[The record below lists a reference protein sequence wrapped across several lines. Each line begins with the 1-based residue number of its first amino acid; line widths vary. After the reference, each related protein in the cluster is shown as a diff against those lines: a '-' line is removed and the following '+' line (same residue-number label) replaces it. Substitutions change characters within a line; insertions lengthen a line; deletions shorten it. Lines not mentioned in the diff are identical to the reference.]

1 MPAKIPPLPNLLDCA
16 DLTPQLVASL
26 FDRAQHWLGSWG
38 QPLADSATSKQPTAR
53 PRPLERPLAGLVQ
66 HNLFF
71 ENSTRTSVSFDQA
84 GKLLGSS
91 VSAVNMAASSLSKGE
106 SLYDTLMTLAAMR
119 PQLVV
124 IRHAASGAA
133 AFAAQHLPDVAV
145 INAGDGRHGHPTQA
159 LLDAFTIQ
167 QTKGALTNL
176 SIAIVGDILHSR
188 VARSNLYLLQMLG
201 ARVRL
206 VAPPQLLP
214 AGVEQLGA
222 SVHHDLASG
231 LADVDVVMVLRM
243 QEERMGGSFI
253 ASRADYFAGYGLTHQ
268 RLAVAKPA
276 AIVMH
281 PGPFLRDVDIA
292 SELADDPARSVILA
306 QVEHGVAIRM
316 AVLERCALSR
326 GWIAP

>member
-16 DLTPQLVASL
+16 DLTPQLVVSL

-38 QPLADSATSKQPTAR
+38 QPLATTASLTSPTVAR
-53 PRPLERPLAGLVQ
+53 PRPLAGLVQ

-71 ENSTRTSVSFDQA
+71 ESSTRTSVSFDQA

-133 AFAAQHLPDVAV
+133 SFAAQHLPHAAV

-167 QTKGALTNL
+167 QNKGALTNL
-176 SIAIVGDILHSR
+176 SVAIVGDILHSR

-201 ARVRL
+201 AQVR
-206 VAPPQLLP
+206 
-214 AGVEQLGA
+214 
-222 SVHHDLASG
+222 
-231 LADVDVVMVLRM
+231 
-243 QEERMGGSFI
+243 
-253 ASRADYFAGYGLTHQ
+253 
-268 RLAVAKPA
+268 
-276 AIVMH
+276 
-281 PGPFLRDVDIA
+281 
-292 SELADDPARSVILA
+292 
-306 QVEHGVAIRM
+306 
-316 AVLERCALSR
+316 
-326 GWIAP
+326 

>member
-1 MPAKIPPLPNLLDCA
+1 MHAKIPPLPNLLDCA

-38 QPLADSATSKQPTAR
+38 QPLADSETSKQPTVR

-133 AFAAQHLPDVAV
+133 AFAAQHLPDVAL

-167 QTKGALTNL
+167 QNKGALTNL

-201 ARVRL
+201 AQVRL

-214 AGVEQLGA
+214 AGFGTCSCRVKVA
-222 SVHHDLASG
+222 
-231 LADVDVVMVLRM
+231 
-243 QEERMGGSFI
+243 
-253 ASRADYFAGYGLTHQ
+253 RA
-268 RLAVAKPA
+268 
-276 AIVMH
+276 
-281 PGPFLRDVDIA
+281 
-292 SELADDPARSVILA
+292 
-306 QVEHGVAIRM
+306 
-316 AVLERCALSR
+316 
-326 GWIAP
+326 